1 MPTLIASIVA
11 AATAVSALSYNGAS
25 PVRQVIANLKAVSP
39 GDSFIHLG
47 SDGVLRVFTPD
58 FQVSDMA
65 PLDPIQIAELIQ
77 ILPATEGTPDFTGV
91 DGRNAPES
99 TLRQPSDRI
108 VAEAAEMVQKTSAQL
123 ESPNVNTLQ
132 ARQRGCWDV
141 LYGYS
146 ERFSEQFN

>member
-1 MPTLIASIVA
+1 
-11 AATAVSALSYNGAS
+11 
-25 PVRQVIANLKAVSP
+25 
-39 GDSFIHLG
+39 
-47 SDGVLRVFTPD
+47 
-58 FQVSDMA
+58 MA

-141 LYGYS
+141 LCLTGDFCDS
-146 ERFSEQFN
+146 IGCQVCVGWVIGNCV